1 LGQPHVRDELEHEL
15 EVALDAVLAGLPLA
29 GALVR
34 GGGEGGI
41 AAAAASALPDEDGLT
56 RSERLTQQLP
66 GVGVAHLGPGRHGQ
80 GEVGAR
86 LPRHVLSLAV
96 LAALRLP
103 LGAVAV
109 VEQRAEVGVGA
120 HIHAAAFPPRPAIG
134 AALGDELF
142 AAEAGR
148 TRASGPPHDMHD
160 GSVNEHPDRQPM
172 SAECGMRS
180 AEYAPSALS

>member
-1 LGQPHVRDELEHEL
+1 
-15 EVALDAVLAGLPLA
+15 
-29 GALVR
+29 
-34 GGGEGGI
+34 GI

-86 LPRHVLSLAV
+86 LPRHVLSLTV

-109 VEQRAEVGVGA
+109 VEQRAEVGVSA
-120 HIHAAAFPPRPAIG
+120 HVHAPTLPPRPAVG
-134 AALGDELF
+134 AALGDEFF
-142 AAEAGR
+142 AAERRGAGAAR
-148 TRASGPPHDMHD
+148 TADDVNNGPVDEHQGERGTRNAERGTGRPPSRAVRIDAMVMATS
-160 GSVNEHPDRQPM
+160 
-172 SAECGMRS
+172 CF
-180 AEYAPSALS
+180 